1 MYICKPWTKPPKRY
15 SLKSSVKG
23 LKMKTRVSILPTG
36 MDITLSSPLI
46 LDLVSESK
54 SHQAID
60 SSSYFK
66 VQYQTGVLCQSKL
79 VVKRDPWMH

>member
-1 MYICKPWTKPPKRY
+1 M
-15 SLKSSVKG
+15 
-23 LKMKTRVSILPTG
+23 G

-79 VVKRDPWMH
+79 VAKTKRDPWMH